1 MKVLITLKVP
11 EKTLNKLKEYFEV
24 DYNDNLDFL
33 PKDILIQKA
42 KSADAILCPLSEKID
57 AEIINSAKN
66 LKIIANFGAG
76 FDNIDIESATK
87 NNVVVTNA
95 PATGSTNSTAELTFA
110 LILDIMRGITR
121 GEDSLRR
128 GEFKGWKPTYCL
140 GPTLHGKTLGIFG
153 MGRIGQNLAQKANAF
168 GMNVIYYKRSRLD
181 EEKEKELNV
190 KYLEFEEILKTCDV
204 LSLNSSYTPSI
215 HHLIGEKELAMMKKD
230 AYLVNTSRGP
240 VIDEKALA
248 KALKD
253 KVIKGAALDVYEFE
267 PKVTEE
273 LLYLDNVVL
282 SPHLGNATIEAR
294 EEMGEIAANNI
305 IAYLNGKVA
314 PNKVN

>member
-42 KSADAILCPLSEKID
+42 KTADAILCPLSEKID

-76 FDNIDIESATK
+76 FDNVDIEAATK
-87 NNVVVTNA
+87 NNVTVTNA
-95 PATGSTNSTAELTFA
+95 PATGSTNSTAELAFA
-110 LILDIMRGITR
+110 LILDIMRGVTR

-128 GEFKGWKPTYCL
+128 GEFKGWKPTYGL
-140 GPTLHGKTLGIFG
+140 GPTLFGKTLGIFG
-153 MGRIGQNLAQKANAF
+153 MGRIGQNLAKKANAF

-190 KYLEFEEILKTCDV
+190 KYVDFEDLLKTCDV
-204 LSLNSSYTPSI
+204 LSLNSSYTPAI
-215 HHLIGEKELAMMKKD
+215 HRLIGEKELAMMKKE

-267 PKVTEE
+267 PKVCAE
-273 LLYLDNVVL
+273 LLDLDNVVL

-294 EEMGEIAANNI
+294 EEMGEIAAKNI
-305 IAYLNGKVA
+305 IAVLNGKSA
-314 PNKVN
+314 ENKVN